1 MPRPFGIKCFDCLA
15 EVFKFSRKIFEYF
28 KKFVCEVK
36 REERE
41 KKLKYYKLKMRKGFF
56 WMKIYEFYVIK

>member
-41 KKLKYYKLKMRKGFF
+41 KKLKYYKLKMRKDFSG
-56 WMKIYEFYVIK
+56 